1 MADLNF
7 PLNPQV
13 GDTYSIGNRTWVWN
27 GSGWQLQSGIIS
39 TNPFIVV
46 SAQVTTTTNS
56 TSTNSGALIVEGGGG
71 FGGDVWAKN
80 MYADGAEVV
89 TTSSIGNFGVSSL
102 QAGTD
107 TAVSLLVGNIGLIW
121 NTSTFQTVS
130 GRGATT
136 TNAISIT
143 NTTDSTSTDSGALII
158 TGGVGIGRQLRVED
172 NFTVGGTATLNFN
185 QVNYAV
191 VKGASTGNSV
201 TLDATGADSTVNL
214 DVTAKGNG
222 VTKVTSTAASS
233 TTANNALYVAGGL
246 GVEGAAYI
254 NNVFD
259 NSRRVLTRVYPTAGT
274 AISVTSV
281 STSNDTTTFT
291 INNEGVTSL
300 NGSNYLG
307 VSAVVGDITLTNLG
321 VQSVTGT
328 QNLGVSSSTGTVT
341 LTNLGVTA
349 TIGTTYLGV
358 SASTGSVTFTNLGV
372 QTLTAGTDTA
382 VSGST
387 GTITVWN
394 ISTLQSVTDR
404 GSETSNAVTISNATG
419 STASSNGALTVT
431 GGVGVGENLNVAGSM
446 NVKGPVVFGNQ
457 VSFSGTATYVYS
469 TNTYYTDNIL
479 ELHVHPDGVDTEWEI
494 GDGKDI
500 GLRLHYY
507 NRTLSTG
514 TNAALVLADDTQM
527 LEWYRSGAEDING
540 VFTASAVYGAFK
552 LGTIHLVDTTAN
564 LQNATSGAL
573 QVAGGA
579 GIAKTQ
585 WIGGTGGVGA
595 TTATLQQSLV
605 VNAGGLGV
613 NGDSYFAN
621 SVGINGNTTIGGDQS
636 LTGNTTV
643 GGNLEVTGVSTLTDN
658 VFANA
663 DLTVTGS
670 STLTGNVTAQSDLGV
685 AGNFNVTGTSVL
697 TGDVT
702 TTNNLSVG
710 ANVQVT
716 GVSTFSGITYFKNTT
731 ESAGTNSGA
740 VLIEGGLGIGGSVNV
755 AGNMFVEGTINAQ
768 IIGVI
773 STASNLAAGATGA
786 IPYQTNYGE
795 TSFLNPGAAGTIL
808 TSNGSGAIPAYQN
821 TLTLAGTTE
830 STSTNSG
837 AFITLGGAGIGKNLW
852 VGGDIYTLGQ
862 QVITTATVNNWSNQ
876 TAVFA
881 GTDTAVSTSTG
892 NIIVWN
898 TSTLDSVMQ
907 RGGTSQYQLVITN
920 ETPSTSTAT
929 GALLVTNGGVG
940 IAGDLYVGEDVNIA
954 GSLTIGASVV
964 GATTSTFDYLVLQG
978 TGTALSVTTNAV
990 ITGNLTAT
998 TLNVTGRSTF
1008 NDVTANSST
1017 LTSLIVINNILTGGN
1032 VGVNQNFNVTGTSV
1046 LTGDVYANANVG
1058 INGDLFTTGTSV
1070 TIGNTYLDSNLGVKG
1085 NLFTTGTNVVIGNS
1099 YVDSNLGV
1107 KGNFNVTGTTTVSGL
1122 LGAGSAVLS
1131 GSLGVTGTTTL
1142 SGSVNI
1148 GPVSQ
1153 YVSFQSPSTST
1164 TATISLDSFTAT
1176 VYRSAKYFVQAVDTG
1191 VTPNKVHVAELVA
1204 FHDNNGASTIPY
1216 VIQYG
1221 IGSNTG
1227 ELGSWGVVYN
1237 AGNIELQFTPNYTP
1251 TNLVVK
1257 TARTTITT

>member
-1 MADLNF
+1 
-7 PLNPQV
+7 
-13 GDTYSIGNRTWVWN
+13 
-27 GSGWQLQSGIIS
+27 LQSI
-39 TNPFIVV
+39 
-46 SAQVTTTTNS
+46 
-56 TSTNSGALIVEGGGG
+56 
-71 FGGDVWAKN
+71 
-80 MYADGAEVV
+80 
-89 TTSSIGNFGVSSL
+89 
-102 QAGTD
+102 
-107 TAVSLLVGNIGLIW
+107 
-121 NTSTFQTVS
+121 
-130 GRGATT
+130 
-136 TNAISIT
+136 
-143 NTTDSTSTDSGALII
+143 
-158 TGGVGIGRQLRVED
+158 
-172 NFTVGGTATLNFN
+172 
-185 QVNYAV
+185 
-191 VKGASTGNSV
+191 
-201 TLDATGADSTVNL
+201 
-214 DVTAKGNG
+214 
-222 VTKVTSTAASS
+222 
-233 TTANNALYVAGGL
+233 
-246 GVEGAAYI
+246 
-254 NNVFD
+254 
-259 NSRRVLTRVYPTAGT
+259 
-274 AISVTSV
+274 
-281 STSNDTTTFT
+281 
-291 INNEGVTSL
+291 
-300 NGSNYLG
+300 
-307 VSAVVGDITLTNLG
+307 
-321 VQSVTGT
+321 
-328 QNLGVSSSTGTVT
+328 
-341 LTNLGVTA
+341 
-349 TIGTTYLGV
+349 
-358 SASTGSVTFTNLGV
+358 
-372 QTLTAGTDTA
+372 
-382 VSGST
+382 
-387 GTITVWN
+387 
-394 ISTLQSVTDR
+394 TDR
-404 GSETSNAVTISNATG
+404 GAETSNAVAISNATG
-419 STASSNGALTVT
+419 STGSGNGALTVT

-446 NVKGPVVFGNQ
+446 NVKGPVVFSDY
-457 VSFSGTATYVYS
+457 VSFNGTSTYVYS
-469 TNTYYTDNIL
+469 TNTYYTDNIV
-479 ELHVHPDGVDTEWEI
+479 ELHVHPSGVDTEWEI

-500 GLRLHYY
+500 GFRLHYY
-507 NRTLSTG
+507 NRTLATG

-527 LEWYRSGAEDING
+527 LEWYQSGVEQNG
-540 VFTASAVYGAFK
+540 VFTSSAVYGAFK
-552 LGTIHLVDTTAN
+552 LGTIHLVDTTEN

-573 QVAGGA
+573 QIAGGL

-595 TTATLQQSLV
+595 ITATLQQSLV
-605 VNAGGLGV
+605 VNSGGLGV

-621 SVGINGNTTIGGDQS
+621 NVGINGNTTIGGNQL
-636 LTGNTTV
+636 LTGNATV

-663 DLTVTGS
+663 DLTVIGP

-731 ESAGTNSGA
+731 ESAGTDSGA
-740 VLIEGGLGIGGSVNV
+740 VLIEGGIGIGGSVNV
-755 AGNMFVEGTINAQ
+755 AGNMFVQGTINAQ

-786 IPYQTNYGE
+786 IPYQTGYGQ

-830 STSTNSG
+830 STSTDSG
-837 AFITLGGAGIGKNLW
+837 AFITLGGVGVGKNLW

-892 NIIVWN
+892 NITVWN

-998 TLNVTGRSTF
+998 TLNVTGRSTLS
-1008 NDVTANSST
+1008 DITADSST
-1017 LTSLIVINNILTGGN
+1017 LTSLTVINNILTGGN

-1046 LTGDVYANANVG
+1046 LTGDVYANANVS
-1058 INGDLFTTGTSV
+1058 INGNLFTTGTSV
-1070 TIGNTYLDSNLGVKG
+1070 TIGNTYLDSDLNVKG
-1085 NLFTTGTNVVIGNS
+1085 NVFTTGTSAVIGDS

-1122 LGAGSAVLS
+1122 LSGGSAVLS

-1153 YVSFQSPSTST
+1153 HISFQSPSTST
-1164 TATISLDSFTAT
+1164 TATITLDSFTAT
-1176 VYRSAKYFVQAVDTG
+1176 VYQSAKYFVQAVDSG
-1191 VTPNKVHVAELVA
+1191 VTPNKVHVAELVV
-1204 FHDNNGASTIPY
+1204 FHDNNGAGTIPY

-1237 AGNIELQFTPNYTP
+1237 TGEIVLQFTPNYIP
-1251 TNLVVK
+1251 TDLVVK